1 MQTFTVLVEYNGKQ
15 CDCFVQMFS
24 NEGENVCIVNFCNND
39 LIKLYRG
46 KRMVIAAPANMDAD
60 KAYSTVD
67 KKKAMQ
73 ELVLRELNAQMKAA
87 S

>member
-1 MQTFTVLVEYNGKQ
+1 MQTFTVFVEYNGKQ

-24 NEGENVCIVNFCNND
+24 AEGESVCIVNFCNND

-46 KRMVIAAPANMDAD
+46 KRMVIAAPDNLEAVKSSSAVE
-60 KAYSTVD
+60 KQ
-67 KKKAMQ
+67 KAMQ
-73 ELVLRELNAQMKAA
+73 EWVMHQLNAQMKAA

>member
-1 MQTFTVLVEYNGKQ
+1 MQTFTVFVECNGKQ

-24 NEGENVCIVNFCNND
+24 NEEENVCIVNFSNNE

-46 KRMVIAAPANMDAD
+46 KRMVIAAPAVDAH
-60 KAYSTVD
+60 KSYSAIER
-67 KKKAMQ
+67 KKAMQ
-73 ELVLRELNAQMKAA
+73 EFIMHELHAQVRAA